1 MDVIFEQ
8 FPQLKQLQGVLEHLL
23 QWLTANVFVLG
34 SLVQI
39 VGVGLA
45 FLIARQLEPRIENL
59 IDATNPPKGY
69 ERAFYNVTRFFKPQI
84 IPVIWIIL
92 LWFTELAAAKGGWS
106 SRVIESAVSLLTA
119 WIIIRLASSFVAE
132 PGWSRAI
139 AAAAWTIAALNIVGL
154 LDPTVQILD
163 GMAITFGEV
172 RVSVLGI
179 GKTLITLGALL
190 WLASISAKLFER
202 RIARVSGITPSVQ
215 VLFGKLMK
223 ILLFT
228 IAFVMAMN
236 SVGIDLTAFAVFSG
250 AVGLGIG
257 FGLQKVVSNL
267 ISGVILLLDK
277 SVKPGDVIAIGETY
291 GWINSLGA
299 RYVSVITRDGTEHL
313 IPNEEL
319 ISQRVENWSYSNQ
332 LVRQR
337 LPIGISY
344 ESDVRKAIAL
354 SIEAAK
360 KEERV
365 LDEPAPVCL
374 LKGFGDNAVDL
385 ELRFWIKDP
394 QKGLANIK
402 NNVLL
407 EIWDLYRDNGI
418 QFPFPQRDLHIRDTV
433 SVRMEE

>member
-59 IDATNPPKGY
+59 IDATSPPKGY